1 MRVYLVLSIGKYMRL
16 VIILLFLATNLSA
29 QNIFRVVGK
38 SKNLINI
45 SRTTV
50 VSKDIQSVAEAVL
63 KDRSAEIIMQA
74 VKKEIVLQS
83 VIEQPFCLPEE
94 VPGGYNYLRT
104 VSKEMRCEGVWKKV
118 VDSDSYNG
126 AHHIIN
132 KSVLEVIYKD
142 LEIRARQAG
151 NMIDFTFDEF
161 QSNAPAV
168 FHPFHNSSKYKH
180 IFHNRERQLR
190 LYYSEG
196 VFGCMEDYF
205 KQINQVNALEGLQ
218 LYDREFMRTTLLE
231 SSLWAQHYGLFWK
244 M

>member
-1 MRVYLVLSIGKYMRL
+1 MRVYLVLSIGKYMLL

-180 IFHNRERQLR
+180 IFSCHIR
-190 LYYSEG
+190 S
-196 VFGCMEDYF
+196 FGPF
-205 KQINQVNALEGLQ
+205 KSIYA
-218 LYDREFMRTTLLE
+218 
-231 SSLWAQHYGLFWK
+231 
-244 M
+244 

>member
-1 MRVYLVLSIGKYMRL
+1 MRL
-16 VIILLFLATNLSA
+16 AIVLLFLATNLYS
-29 QNIFRVVGK
+29 QNLFRVVGK
-38 SKNLINI
+38 GKNFINI

-63 KDRSAEIIMQA
+63 RDRSSEIIMQS
-74 VKKEIVLQS
+74 VKKAIVLQA

-104 VSKEMRCEGVWKKV
+104 VSKEMRCEGAWKDV

-142 LEIRARQAG
+142 LEIRARQSG
-151 NMIDFTFDEF
+151 TTLDFTFDEF

-168 FHPFHNSSKYKH
+168 FHPLHNASKYKH

-196 VFGCMEDYF
+196 VFGCVEDYF
-205 KQINQVNALEGLQ
+205 KQINQVNMLEGLQ

-231 SSLWAQHYGLFWK
+231 TSLWAHHYGLSWK

>member
-1 MRVYLVLSIGKYMRL
+1 MRL
-16 VIILLFLATNLSA
+16 AIILLFLATNVYS
-29 QNIFRVVGK
+29 QNLFKAAGK
-38 SKNLINI
+38 GKNFINI

-50 VSKDIQSVAEAVL
+50 VRSDMKSLAEAVL
-63 KDRSAEIIMQA
+63 RDRSSNIIEQV
-74 VKKEIVLQS
+74 VKQELILQTI
-83 VIEQPFCLPEE
+83 IEQPFCSPEE

-104 VSKEMRCEGVWKKV
+104 VSKEMRAENFWKDI

-142 LEIRARQAG
+142 LEIRARQA
-151 NMIDFTFDEF
+151 NTKLDFTFDEF

-168 FHPFHNSSKYKH
+168 FHPFHNVTKYKH

-196 VFGCMEDYF
+196 VFGCVEDYF
-205 KQINQVNALEGLQ
+205 KQINEVNALKGLR
-218 LYDREFMRTTLLE
+218 LYDQEFKRTTLLE
-231 SSLWAQHYGLFWK
+231 TMLWARRYGLTWK
-244 M
+244 VGANPF